1 MLHQRLSSADSGFFG
16 WTFTYLQKDPFVD
29 LSNDIITDELNSNDV
44 SFVSIQPPTYTGTK
58 KDVNL
63 DETVKSE
70 EESTGDDLN
79 TLEFGSIFRQC
90 APYIA
95 MHRGST
101 MVVHLGGQALNER
114 EDFDAIIDDL
124 SILHL
129 LGVQLVLVAG
139 VRKQLD
145 EKLLAVGK
153 VPQYHD
159 GMRVSDEETMKY
171 LKETSGSARFE
182 IESSLAR
189 GFRGRPGQSGISVV
203 SGNFFYSAKPLG
215 VRDGVDFKLTGEVRR
230 IEVENLKKRLEAG
243 DVVMLTSVGYSPSGE
258 VSYNLLYCQPWP
270 IVHIYVCTLVETP
283 IMCK

>member
-1 MLHQRLSSADSGFFG
+1 MIKTQRQFSTFPAVHLTVILIVCSLLQISALRHCNHRVSSTPLRNEVKNRNRVQNVKNNNARSFNLH
-16 WTFTYLQKDPFVD
+16 TYLQKDPFVD

-182 IESSLAR
+182 IE
-189 GFRGRPGQSGISVV
+189 
-203 SGNFFYSAKPLG
+203 
-215 VRDGVDFKLTGEVRR
+215 
-230 IEVENLKKRLEAG
+230 
-243 DVVMLTSVGYSPSGE
+243 
-258 VSYNLLYCQPWP
+258 
-270 IVHIYVCTLVETP
+270 
-283 IMCK
+283 